1 MKNKV
6 PFIIFLLFG
15 LALLIFLFTFD
26 VVHAAKL
33 ESGVTITAPTT
44 TVTEKIC
51 NDSIDND
58 NDGKID
64 NNDYDCAAAPAGS
77 ASSTTPCGLQIES
90 VSLDYRFVFPGLES
104 NVQRVTIKNEGP
116 VAEDIMIKGG
126 NWISDAAPNRTISA
140 EITHVGFFPSTY
152 STKLPLTSSELK
164 YTFPI
169 YPGQSRNLDFQLKIP
184 LSING
189 VSGVG
194 GINTGDK
201 FHQEVTIDCW
211 RH

>member
-6 PFIIFLLFG
+6 QFILFLFFG
-15 LALLIFLFTFD
+15 LSFLIYLFPFD

-33 ESGVTITAPTT
+33 ESGVTINAPAA

-64 NNDYDCAAAPAGS
+64 RNDYDCAVYAGS
-77 ASSTTPCGLQIES
+77 TKPICGLQIVS
-90 VSLDYRFVFPGLES
+90 VSLDYRFVYPGRES
-104 NVQRVTIKNEGP
+104 DVGRVTIKNEGTM
-116 VAEDIMIKGG
+116 AEDIMIKGG
-126 NWISDAAPNRTISA
+126 NWISDAAPNRTISGP
-140 EITHVGFFPSTY
+140 EITHVGGLGSTY
-152 STKLPLTSSELK
+152 STKLPLTSNELK

-201 FHQEVTIDCW
+201 FHQEVTIDCSVS
-211 RH
+211 